1 MILNSGMISVFIYR
15 KNSIFEK
22 DYRQIYEE
30 LRENGKMA
38 RERKFQK

>member
-1 MILNSGMISVFIYR
+1 MFIYR

-30 LRENGKMA
+30 FRENGKMDK
-38 RERKFQK
+38 EGKFPK